1 MNTEAQT
8 RLAEAR
14 AMLEESQRLNDS
26 GQHGAAMKEAYLA
39 SEYVADAYLAAVTGQ
54 SLPPNDASFEQF
66 SETIQEPE
74 RHPDLL
80 SKIED
85 VIGDVYILREAYEP
99 ALLDETTDKDARQMI
114 GHVVRLLEFTSE
126 IISAALPTQV
136 SVT

>member
-14 AMLEESQRLNDS
+14 AILAEATRLNDS
-26 GQHGAAMKEAYLA
+26 GQHGAALKQAYHA
-39 SEYVADAYLAAVTGQ
+39 SEYVAVAYLSAVTGQ
-54 SLPPNDASFEQF
+54 SLPPSDAAFEQF
-66 SETIQEPE
+66 SETIQEPK

-85 VIGDVYILREAYEP
+85 VVGDVYILREAYEP
-99 ALLDETTDKDARQMI
+99 ALLNETTDKDTRQMI

-126 IISAALPTQV
+126 TIRAVLPTQV